1 MQGLLYIKNSIIG
14 FWYNRGDTE
23 MKALCEE
30 IKNRVAK
37 RDCKHTDD
45 GDVLYSI
52 IILMVGEY
60 GTSPRSGWLTHD
72 YQKCIIKVIK
82 DFEDMYLGGESNG
95 NIYS

>member
-1 MQGLLYIKNSIIG
+1 MTVLLYIKDSIIG
-14 FWYNRGDTE
+14 FWYNRSDSE
-23 MKALCEE
+23 MRALCEE

-37 RDCKHTDD
+37 RNCKHTDD

-72 YQKCIIKVIK
+72 YQKCIIEVIK
-82 DFEDMYLGGESNG
+82 DFEDMYLGGENNG
-95 NIYS
+95 NIDS

>member
-1 MQGLLYIKNSIIG
+1 MKGLLYIKDCIIG
-14 FWYNRGDTE
+14 FWYNRSDSE

-30 IKNRVAK
+30 IKNRIAK
-37 RDCKHTDD
+37 IECEHTDD

-72 YQKCIIKVIK
+72 YQKCIIEVIK
-82 DFEDMYLGGESNG
+82 DFEDMYLGGENNG
-95 NIYS
+95 DINN

>member
-1 MQGLLYIKNSIIG
+1 MKGLLYIKYSIIG
-14 FWYNRGDTE
+14 FWYNRSDSE

-45 GDVLYSI
+45 GDALYSI

-60 GTSPRSGWLTHD
+60 GTSPRSGWLTRD
-72 YQKCIIKVIK
+72 YQKCIIELIN
-82 DFEDMYLGGESNG
+82 DIEDMYMGGENNG
-95 NIYS
+95 DINS

>member
-1 MQGLLYIKNSIIG
+1 MKGLLYITYAIIG
-14 FWYNRGDTE
+14 FWYNRSDSE

-37 RDCKHTDD
+37 LDCKHTDD

-60 GTSPRSGWLTHD
+60 GTSPRSGWLTRD
-72 YQKCIIKVIK
+72 YQKCITEVIK
-82 DFEDMYLGGESNG
+82 DFEDMYLGGENDG
-95 NIYS
+95 YVNY

>member
-1 MQGLLYIKNSIIG
+1 MKGLLYIKYSIIG
-14 FWYNRGDTE
+14 FWYNRGDSE

-37 RDCKHTDD
+37 NDCKHTDD

-60 GTSPRSGWLTHD
+60 GTSPRSGWLTRD
-72 YQKCIIKVIK
+72 YQKCIIELIK
-82 DFEDMYLGGESNG
+82 DIEDMYLGGKNNG
-95 NIYS
+95 DINS